1 MVLSSFIYFYPP
13 YFFCKVNAN
22 ERNGKEILSF
32 YLLRSMISI
41 IFLPSSYHLYIF
53 LHAIFISIF
62 RPCPKSFLRLR
73 SIPIKSPHPPL
84 PPFSYIKKWGSEQA
98 QHPSLPHSLY
108 IKSKDKNH
116 SLYISSEIKIIL
128 YISLP
133 RIKIILYP
141 RAKKSPSFHLLLRHK
156 SFPSLVII
164 EDANLG
170 NFPLLFVSYFD
181 SCLRIIIWCTINT
194 LSSLKQSAII
204 LWGRRGA

>member
-1 MVLSSFIYFYPP
+1 MVLSTFMVLSHLWYYPP

-41 IFLPSSYHLYIF
+41 IFLPSSNHLYIF

-73 SIPIKSPHPPL
+73 SILIKSPQPPL
-84 PPFSYIKKWGSEQA
+84 PPFSYIKNGAASRLNT
-98 QHPSLPHSLY
+98 PRCLILY
-108 IKSKDKNH
+108 KSNPRIKII
-116 SLYISSEIKIIL
+116 LYISLPRIKIIL

-141 RAKKSPSFHLLLRHK
+141 RAKNCHHSIYF
-156 SFPSLVII
+156 
-164 EDANLG
+164 LG
-170 NFPLLFVSYFD
+170 TKVSQV
-181 SCLRIIIWCTINT
+181 W
-194 LSSLKQSAII
+194 SS
-204 LWGRRGA
+204 

>member
-1 MVLSSFIYFYPP
+1 MVLFHLWYFPP
-13 YFFCKVNAN
+13 YFFCKVNVNERNESLLSNCRVQLNFCKVNAN

-32 YLLRSMISI
+32 YLLRYMISI
-41 IFLPSSYHLYIF
+41 
-53 LHAIFISIF
+53 IFISIF
-62 RPCPKSFLRLR
+62 RPCSKSFLRLR
-73 SIPIKSPHPPL
+73 FHPHQEPAATFAHL
-84 PPFSYIKKWGSEQA
+84 SYIKNEAASR
-98 QHPSLPHSLY
+98 LY
-108 IKSKDKNH
+108 TPRCLI
-116 SLYISSEIKIIL
+116 LYISNPRIKIIL

-133 RIKIILYP
+133 RIKIISYIFIP

-194 LSSLKQSAII
+194 LSSLK
-204 LWGRRGA
+204 